1 MINLK
6 GGHVVITGGSSGIGL
21 AVASECLRVSGGTC
35 ALTLVARGADGLAT
49 AVERLSVEARG
60 AGCDAPRIRAEV
72 LDVSTHDS
80 AIVREA
86 ANRIVNGGE
95 GAGNDGG
102 GAYGPPDILF
112 CVAGTSFAGRFVD
125 MALETDGEKE
135 DPTLRTRKLMDVNFF
150 GTFSVVM
157 AFVPHMVPTKNGR
170 RRSIVLT
177 SSVAGQAGVIG
188 YASYSST
195 KFALRGFAESLSME
209 LRPCGV
215 DVTVA
220 YPPDTDTPGYA
231 KEIAEGKPEE
241 CSLIS
246 GETGFFS
253 AEKVGR
259 GMVASARRGG
269 AQAYWG
275 LEGWMVATATAGF
288 GQMGGPAIG
297 FWEVM
302 DLIGQCLLSGVLR
315 AVSLC
320 YLWSF
325 SRIVDRCYKER
336 LRLRMERE
344 RGERTCGEK
353 KK

>member
-1 MINLK
+1 
-6 GGHVVITGGSSGIGL
+6 
-21 AVASECLRVSGGTC
+21 
-35 ALTLVARGADGLAT
+35 
-49 AVERLSVEARG
+49 
-60 AGCDAPRIRAEV
+60 
-72 LDVSTHDS
+72 
-80 AIVREA
+80 
-86 ANRIVNGGE
+86 
-95 GAGNDGG
+95 
-102 GAYGPPDILF
+102 
-112 CVAGTSFAGRFVD
+112 

-157 AFVPHMVPTKNGR
+157 AFVPHMVSTKDGR

-297 FWEVM
+297 FWEVL
-302 DLIGQCLLSGVLR
+302 DLIGQCLFSGLLR

-336 LRLRMERE
+336 LRLSMERE
-344 RGERTCGEK
+344 GGERTCGEK